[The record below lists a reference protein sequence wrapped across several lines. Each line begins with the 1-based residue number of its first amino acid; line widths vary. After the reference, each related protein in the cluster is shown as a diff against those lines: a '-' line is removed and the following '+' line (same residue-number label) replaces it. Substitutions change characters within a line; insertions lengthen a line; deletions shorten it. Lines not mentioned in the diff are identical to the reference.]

1 MSRAPSTIRSR
12 TPCGSILICRG
23 IPEFPREQE
32 VLDGV
37 LQSLA
42 SKEIASKLNVSVR
55 TVKFHVYS
63 LQAKFGVTNRITL
76 SREVSH

>member
-1 MSRAPSTIRSR
+1 MSRVPSTIRSR

-37 LQSLA
+37 HRSLA

-55 TVKFHVYS
+55 TVKFHVSS
-63 LQAKFGVTNRITL
+63 LPAKVGVTNRITL
-76 SREVSH
+76 RREVSH